1 MAPMTS
7 VPSLSHPL
15 HPELPDGVTPPAPPP
30 DDEPRLGVPGWAPFA
45 VFLAAIVGTQILG
58 TIVVAGFGVDPG
70 DDVANMA
77 LTFAFDLML
86 VGFAIALVW
95 RWNGMPSPA
104 QFALRPAPW
113 LRSIA
118 WIVGGFIAVAIAN
131 GVIVALF
138 GEPPDQDIVT
148 DLKSEESLVL
158 LAGFGLTT
166 CVLAPLAEE
175 FFFRGFLF
183 RSLAEKMH
191 LAWAALIAGGIF
203 GLVHWPGGSLEG
215 VAVLGTLGVLLC
227 LMVYYTASL
236 LPGIIMHASFNSLAF
251 GSTKEL
257 PWWGYLLVLAGSVA
271 TTLAISL
278 MATRLGRRAAPGL
291 VPV

>member
-1 MAPMTS
+1 VIPPWPGWTAPAALFAGFAGALIAGLMIAI
-7 VPSLSHPL
+7 VAAIFGASLSDP
-15 HPELPDGVTPPAPPP
+15 PPAVSIISVIAQDACLIGSALLFARIVAPP
-30 DDEPRLGVPGWAPFA
+30 RPG
-45 VFLAAIVGTQILG
+45 L
-58 TIVVAGFGVDPG
+58 FG
-70 DDVANMA
+70 
-77 LTFAFDLML
+77 
-86 VGFAIALVW
+86 
-95 RWNGMPSPA
+95 
-104 QFALRPAPW
+104 LRPAPLRRSVAYVIGGYLVFILASFAW
-113 LRSIA
+113 LSIIGEPDA
-118 WIVGGFIAVAIAN
+118 KDTITEDLGAKDSTVALIAVTF
-131 GVIVALF
+131 VV
-138 GEPPDQDIVT
+138 
-148 DLKSEESLVL
+148 
-158 LAGFGLTT
+158 
-166 CVLAPLAEE
+166 CVCAPLAEE

-183 RSLAEKMH
+183 RSLAERMH

-291 VPV
+291 APA